1 MDIRN
6 LDLFGYDIN
15 LQLKNQSSNR
25 TRWGGSISL
34 AIYGILVA
42 GLYWY
47 GVDMVN
53 KAEPQT
59 LFSE

>member
-1 MDIRN
+1 MDIRK

-15 LQLKNQSSNR
+15 LQFKNQSSNR

-53 KAEPQT
+53 
-59 LFSE
+59 